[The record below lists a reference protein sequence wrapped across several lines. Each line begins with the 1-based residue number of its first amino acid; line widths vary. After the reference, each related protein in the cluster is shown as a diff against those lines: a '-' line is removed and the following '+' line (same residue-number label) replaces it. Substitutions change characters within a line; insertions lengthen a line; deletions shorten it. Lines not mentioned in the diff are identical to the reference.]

1 MAAMN
6 AMRPIESQSGDP
18 IEVLQSSSL
27 PSLIQEKVER
37 MILEGEL
44 NSGQRLNESDLA
56 LRFGVS
62 RGPIREALRT
72 LEESGLVQQQR
83 NRGVFVREISV
94 QEADDIYELRELLD
108 ELVGRKLAKA
118 IAVEQ
123 MEQLRALLSE
133 MDEATSKQDVN
144 RYHQLNL
151 HFHDLMVTFAGN
163 PKLTET
169 YARLVKVLLLFRR
182 RGLQQGG
189 GLPVSIHEHRAIL
202 DAIASRD
209 PDRAGRE
216 MREHVR
222 ASRRRMHIAYGAPI
236 TE

>member
-1 MAAMN
+1 MSATRSESPAET
-6 AMRPIESQSGDP
+6 PIQ
-18 IEVLQSSSL
+18 VLQSSSL
-27 PSLIQEKVER
+27 PTLVQEKLER

-44 NSGQRLNESDLA
+44 STGERLNESDLA

-94 QEADDIYELRELLD
+94 QEADDIYELREALD
-108 ELVGRKLAKA
+108 ELVGRKLART
-118 IAVEQ
+118 ISTEQ
-123 MEQLRALLSE
+123 TEHLRTLLGE
-133 MDEATSKQDVN
+133 MDAAAANQDVN
-144 RYHQLNL
+144 RYYQLNL
-151 HFHDLMVTFAGN
+151 RFHDLMVTFAGN

-189 GLPVSIHEHRAIL
+189 GLPVSIHEHHAIL

-209 PDRAGRE
+209 PERAGRE

-222 ASRRRMHIAYGAPI
+222 SSRRRMHQAYGAPI

>member
-1 MAAMN
+1 MN
-6 AMRPIESQSGDP
+6 ATNPFEAPSEP
-18 IEVLQSSSL
+18 LQSTSL
-27 PSLIQEKVER
+27 PALVQEKLER
-37 MILEGEL
+37 MILDGEL
-44 NSGQRLNESDLA
+44 NTGQRLNESDLA

-94 QEADDIYELRELLD
+94 QEADDIYELREVLD
-108 ELVGRKLAKA
+108 ELVGRKLAKS
-118 IAVEQ
+118 IAAEQ
-123 MEQLRALLSE
+123 MEQLRALLGD
-133 MDEATSKQDVN
+133 MDAATSKQDVN

-151 HFHDLMVTFAGN
+151 QFHDLMVAFAGN

-222 ASRRRMHIAYGAPI
+222 ASRRRMHTAYGAPI

>member
-1 MAAMN
+1 MN
-6 AMRPIESQSGDP
+6 ATRPVESPSEEP
-18 IEVLQSSSL
+18 IEVLKSSSL
-27 PSLIQEKVER
+27 PTLIQEKVER

-44 NSGQRLNESDLA
+44 NAGERLNESDLA

-108 ELVGRKLAKA
+108 ELVGRKLAKS
-118 IAVEQ
+118 ITVEQ
-123 MEQLRALLSE
+123 LEQLRALLGK

-144 RYHQLNL
+144 RYYQLNL

-169 YARLVKVLLLFRR
+169 YARLVKVLLLFRQ

-189 GLPVSIHEHRAIL
+189 GLPVSIHEHHAIL

-209 PDRAGRE
+209 ADRAGQQ

-222 ASRRRMHIAYGAPI
+222 ASRRRMHKAYGAPI

>member
-1 MAAMN
+1 MRAMN
-6 AMRPIESQSGDP
+6 GTRLVESPSEDP
-18 IEVLQSSSL
+18 IEILKSSSL
-27 PSLIQEKVER
+27 PTLIQEKVER

-44 NSGQRLNESDLA
+44 NAGERLNESDLA

-72 LEESGLVQQQR
+72 LEELGLVQQQR
-83 NRGVFVREISV
+83 NRGVFVREVSV

-108 ELVGRKLAKA
+108 ELVGRKLAKS
-118 IAVEQ
+118 IAVGQ
-123 MEQLRALLSE
+123 MEQLRALLGD
-133 MDEATSKQDVN
+133 MDQATSEQDFN

-151 HFHDLMVTFAGN
+151 QFHDLMVTFAGN
-163 PKLTET
+163 PKLIET

>member
-1 MAAMN
+1 MN
-6 AMRPIESQSGDP
+6 ATNPFEAPSEP
-18 IEVLQSSSL
+18 LQSTSL
-27 PSLIQEKVER
+27 PALVQEKLER
-37 MILEGEL
+37 MILDGEL
-44 NSGQRLNESDLA
+44 NTGQRLNESDLA

-94 QEADDIYELRELLD
+94 QEADDIYELREVLD
-108 ELVGRKLAKA
+108 ELVGRKLAKS
-118 IAVEQ
+118 IAAEQ
-123 MEQLRALLSE
+123 MEQLRALLGD
-133 MDEATSKQDVN
+133 MDAATSKQDVN

-151 HFHDLMVTFAGN
+151 YFHDLMVTFAGN
-163 PKLTET
+163 PKLIET

-189 GLPVSIHEHRAIL
+189 GLPVSIHEHHAIL

-209 PDRAGRE
+209 ADRAGLE

-222 ASRRRMHIAYGAPI
+222 ASRRRMHTAYGAPI

>member
-1 MAAMN
+1 
-6 AMRPIESQSGDP
+6 
-18 IEVLQSSSL
+18 
-27 PSLIQEKVER
+27 

-44 NSGQRLNESDLA
+44 NTGQRLNESDLA

-94 QEADDIYELRELLD
+94 KEADDIYELREALD
-108 ELVGRKLAKA
+108 ELVGRKLAKTITGA
-118 IAVEQ
+118 Q

-133 MDEATSKQDVN
+133 MDEATAKQDVN
-144 RYHQLNL
+144 RYYRLNL
-151 HFHDLMVTFAGN
+151 RFHDLMVTYAGN

-189 GLPVSIHEHRAIL
+189 GLPVSIQEHHAIL
-202 DAIASRD
+202 DAIASGD
-209 PDRAGRE
+209 PERAGRE

-222 ASRRRMHIAYGAPI
+222 ASRRRMHQAYGAPI